1 MLKRK
6 LRDIGEALKT
16 ITAES
21 RLNLRRAAIL
31 RESIEAAAMPE
42 TEAGTTIIQ
51 FGHCQ
56 LFTNRR
62 ELLVD
67 GVPVPLG
74 SRDKFADRLSA
85 SATAS
90 ISSTV
95 FLTLEINPRTRL
107 YTSLYR
113 IP

>member
-1 MLKRK
+1 ML
-6 LRDIGEALKT
+6 
-16 ITAES
+16 
-21 RLNLRRAAIL
+21 
-31 RESIEAAAMPE
+31 E

-62 ELLVD
+62 EFLVD

-95 FLTLEINPRTRL
+95 FLTLEYTPRSRMD
-107 YTSLYR
+107 TSCYS
-113 IP
+113 